1 MKSIISKL
9 LMGLI
14 FLMFGFVIITQL
26 NTIGKQNVNNVES
39 SQSPEILLENEQL
52 KEQKKELQKNIEELE
67 AKAAEYEK
75 EAAEDTNNNEM
86 LEKLNNTRLR
96 AGLTSVEGP
105 GVIIYINPKTS
116 VFASQAGFT
125 SIQDFQLLNIVN
137 ELYAAGAE
145 AVSINDI
152 RLIANSSI
160 RTAGSSIRINNERIS
175 PSERITISAIGN
187 KTVLEGSMRFPG
199 AIPNEI
205 RSSYDVTVEVKD
217 KVKIKKA
224 STPVKFE
231 YAKEVKED

>member
-52 KEQKKELQKNIEELE
+52 KEQKKELQKNVEELE

-75 EAAEDTNNNEM
+75 EAAEGTKDNAT

-116 VFASQAGFT
+116 VFGSQAGFT

-187 KTVLEGSMRFPG
+187 KTVLEGSMQFPG

-205 RSSYDVTVEVKD
+205 RTSYEVTVEVKD